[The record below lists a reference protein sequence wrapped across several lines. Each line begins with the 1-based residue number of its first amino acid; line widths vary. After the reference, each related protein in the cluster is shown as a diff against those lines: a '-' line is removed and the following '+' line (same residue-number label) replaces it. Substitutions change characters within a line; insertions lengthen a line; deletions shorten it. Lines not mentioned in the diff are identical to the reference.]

1 MMNMTSKFIKLGPC
15 PHCGS
20 SDARG
25 EYADNYY
32 CFSCSKYDKKS
43 DTASLRERIKQRTK
57 QHVANGIGLID
68 TVKEIPR
75 IAMQWLLKYNIT
87 PAEIK
92 QYGIAWCMNRQL
104 LVLIQNTGYWQARNF
119 GFGNMK
125 YMSQGI
131 KPLEIY
137 GEGKIIVAVEDVLS
151 AIKIARCRNEGFCAT
166 PLLGSSMSKQVVA
179 QLSKQYD
186 TVHIWL
192 DRDKA
197 KQSIRIRNN
206 LREAGVTSKAII
218 SALDPKEYN
227 KEEILKWL
235 KS

>member
-1 MMNMTSKFIKLGPC
+1 MNMTSKFIKLGPC

-20 SDARG
+20 KDDARG

-32 CFSCSKYDKKS
+32 CFGCGKYDKKS

-75 IAMQWLLKYNIT
+75 TAMQWLLKYNIT

-119 GFGNMK
+119 GFGNIK

-137 GEGKIIVAVEDVLS
+137 GEGKTIVAVEDVLS
-151 AIKIARCRNEGFCAT
+151 AIKIARCRSEGICAT

-179 QLSKQYD
+179 QL
-186 TVHIWL
+186 I
-192 DRDKA
+192 
-197 KQSIRIRNN
+197 
-206 LREAGVTSKAII
+206 
-218 SALDPKEYN
+218 
-227 KEEILKWL
+227 
-235 KS
+235 

>member
-1 MMNMTSKFIKLGPC
+1 MMTMTSKFIKLGPC

-32 CFSCSKYDKKS
+32 CFSCGKYDKKS
-43 DTASLRERIKQRTK
+43 DTASLRERIKERTK

-75 IAMQWLLKYNIT
+75 TAMQWLLKYNIT

-125 YMSQGI
+125 YMSQGM

-137 GEGKIIVAVEDVLS
+137 GEGKTIVAVEDVLS
-151 AIKIARCRNEGFCAT
+151 AIKIARCRGEGICAT

>member
-1 MMNMTSKFIKLGPC
+1 MSQFIKLGPC

-20 SDARG
+20 RDNRA
-25 EYADNYY
+25 EYTNGFW
-32 CFSCSKYDKKS
+32 CFGCSKYDPKN
-43 DTASLRERIKQRTK
+43 DTNSLRLRLNTK
-57 QHVANGIGLID
+57 SPQDVDNSQLETIQ
-68 TVKEIPR
+68 EIPMK
-75 IAMQWLLKYNIT
+75 AMQWLLKYNIT
-87 PAEIK
+87 LDEIK
-92 QYGIAWCMNRQL
+92 RYGIKWEPIRKL
-104 LVLIQNTGYWQARNF
+104 LVLIERKNYWQGRNF
-119 GFGNMK
+119 GFGKIK
-125 YMSQGI
+125 YMSSGN
-131 KPLEIY
+131 KPLTIY
-137 GEGKIIVAVEDVLS
+137 GKGDKLLVVEDVLS
-151 AIKIARCRNEGFCAT
+151 AIKIARLRQEGYCAT

-206 LREAGVTSKAII
+206 LREAGVTSRAII